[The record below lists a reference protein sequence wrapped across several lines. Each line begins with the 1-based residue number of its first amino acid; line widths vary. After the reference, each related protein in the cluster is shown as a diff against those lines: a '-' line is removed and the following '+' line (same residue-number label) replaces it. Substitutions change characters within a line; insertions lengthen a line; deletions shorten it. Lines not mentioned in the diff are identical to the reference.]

1 MVPRAAPRRWPA
13 CVKGCAPRRRR
24 PEAQRGASRRIEA
37 PLQGRRCEGAK
48 PKRLRK
54 AAEKRLCES

>member
-1 MVPRAAPRRWPA
+1 MLPRAAPHRWPA
-13 CVKGCAPRRRR
+13 RVNGCAWRRMPTRTTR
-24 PEAQRGASRRIEA
+24 CP